1 MIMKRLIALTALLVL
16 FVAFTNKSYSNEQLV
31 KAIHKV
37 ESGGRVGKI
46 LGDSG
51 RALGPLQ
58 IHYSNWKDAI
68 SFDKTIGG
76 KYSDCQDL
84 SYSIKVFN
92 AYTKKYADGKSA
104 EEKARIWNG
113 GPLGHKKSATKDYWK
128 KVKANL

>member
-1 MIMKRLIALTALLVL
+1 MKRLVITTALVGSII
-16 FVAFTNKSYSNEQLV
+16 AFANQTQSSENLI

-46 LGDSG
+46 VGDKG

-58 IHYSNWKDAI
+58 IHYSNWKDAT

-76 KYSDCQDL
+76 TYLDCEKLEYSTK
-84 SYSIKVFN
+84 IFN
-92 AYTKKYADGKSA
+92 AYMNRYAKNKSNEA
-104 EEKARIWNG
+104 KARIWNG
-113 GPLGHKKSATKDYWK
+113 GPKGDSSESTLVYWK